1 MVRYIVGFCVSNNH
15 LVGGREVGSPTV
27 YEVYMVRYIVGF
39 CVSNNHLSN
48 YGYCVFMIICTT

>member
-1 MVRYIVGFCVSNNH
+1 M
-15 LVGGREVGSPTV
+15 GSPTV
-27 YEVYMVRYIVGF
+27 YEVSMVRYIVGF